1 MSKIIRP
8 SSELRNKYNE
18 IIKECKQNNEAT
30 ILTVNGKGDSAIMSY
45 EKYNELMD
53 ELQLYKD
60 LADAEEDIRQGRLS
74 NASDMYKAIRKKIK
88 SMEF

>member
-60 LADAEEDIRQGRLS
+60 LADAEEDVRQGRLS

>member
-1 MSKIIRP
+1 MGEIIRP

-60 LADAEEDIRQGRLS
+60 LADAEEDVRQGRLS
-74 NASDMYKAIRKKIK
+74 NASDMYKAICKKIK